1 MTTVNEIS
9 LEQYCSKTNLRCLL
23 RTQSYEHRVVN
34 LSTAESNTK
43 LNQLCNALGELDK
56 NVITASHLLGAKE
69 GRSDGRKINK
79 MISV

>member
-1 MTTVNEIS
+1 M
-9 LEQYCSKTNLRCLL
+9 
-23 RTQSYEHRVVN
+23 N
-34 LSTAESNTK
+34 LSKAESNTK

-69 GRSDGRKINK
+69 RRSDGRKINK